1 MTIEKR
7 RRGRPPKFPPE
18 EVRSKLIESGIS
30 TLREEGVESGLD
42 AVGLDAAIADAE
54 VPRGMSYR
62 IWQDSDRTPQD
73 ALRHHVCLTLLS
85 IPATTGI
92 QDTRALLN
100 EVLAEFREEL
110 DSGDE
115 DVRRRVITELIRTV
129 GAFNHEALYSSDD
142 WRLYNAL
149 RSASITRS
157 DNDPAVIEL
166 LDEGE
171 SRLITEYAALYQ
183 ELADALG
190 LTLRDGLTMAQFT
203 VASNA
208 LNEGLSCRRTSGYE
222 RTGISWTADAGED
235 PKEWTLF
242 SIGLEALVRHFF
254 HI

>member
-1 MTIEKR
+1 MTTEKR

-18 EVRSKLIESGIS
+18 EVRKKLIESGIS
-30 TLREEGVESGLD
+30 KLREEGVESGLD
-42 AVGLDAAIADAE
+42 AIGLDAAIVDAA

-62 IWQDSDRTPQD
+62 IWQESDRTPQD
-73 ALRHHVCLTLLS
+73 ALRHDVCLKLLS

-92 QDTRALLN
+92 HDTRALLSEALQ
-100 EVLAEFREEL
+100 EVQADL
-110 DSGDE
+110 DHGDE
-115 DVRRRVITELIRTV
+115 DVRRRVITELIRTI

-149 RSASITRS
+149 RSAAITRS
-157 DNDPAVIEL
+157 DTDPAVIEL

-171 SRLITEYAALYQ
+171 NRLITEYSVLYQ

-190 LTLRDGLTMAQFT
+190 LTLRDGLTMEQFT
-203 VASNA
+203 AASNA

-222 RTGISWTADAGED
+222 RTGINWASDTTDD

-254 HI
+254 LM

>member
-1 MTIEKR
+1 MTEEKR

-18 EVRSKLIESGIS
+18 EVRDKLIRSGI
-30 TLREEGVESGLD
+30 TKLRETGVESGLD
-42 AVGLDAAIADAE
+42 AVGLDAAIADAA

-62 IWQDSDRTPQD
+62 IWQESDRTPQD

-92 QDTRALLN
+92 TDTRAA
-100 EVLAEFREEL
+100 LAEALKDVQAEL

-115 DVRRRVITELIRTV
+115 NARRKVITELIRTI

-149 RSASITRS
+149 RSAAITRS
-157 DNDPAVIEL
+157 DTDPAVIEL

-171 SRLITEYAALYQ
+171 ARLITEYSALYQ

-190 LTLRDGLTMAQFT
+190 LVLRDGLTMEQFT
-203 VASNA
+203 AASNA
-208 LNEGLSCRRTSGYE
+208 LNEGLSCRRTAGYE
-222 RTGISWTADAGED
+222 RTGISWAAEEGED